1 MPEEMFGQYRLER
14 LLGRGGMGEVYQAF
28 DTVRHRA
35 VAIKR
40 LPPILAADPGFEAR
54 FRVESALVAR
64 LREPHIIPIHDFGEI
79 DGWLF
84 IDMRL
89 VEGPDLARL
98 LNETGPVEPERAVH
112 LVAQI
117 AAALDVAHAEDLMHR
132 DIKPGNV
139 LVTLGGDGDEFVYVA
154 DFGLARAISATST
167 SLTATGSMVGSMEY
181 MAPERFTDGNGD
193 HRVDVYSLGCLL
205 YEALTGQ
212 KPFPVEGLPAVVYA
226 HLHTPPPR
234 PSDLVPG
241 LPLGLDD
248 VVAHAMAKNPKD
260 RYPTAGALASAARAA
275 LDGARETITVPVH
288 AAASTV
294 VPGAVTDPVR
304 PPAARG
310 RRRWR
315 GLLVAVVLLAVVATL
330 VSVGFLQ
337 GNEEAA
343 GGDVVAEPG
352 GRLGRNP
359 FMPPVGV
366 DKPAVA
372 APPRSGG
379 TLVGDTPGL
388 YGGTRN
394 IASCDAGAMATFLNQ
409 HPDRKVAWAG
419 VQGIT
424 MEQVPSYV
432 EGLTPALLRSDTSV
446 TNHGFVDGR
455 ATVVPTVLQTG
466 TAVLV
471 DDHGVPRV
479 RCSCGN
485 PLTSPARIEQP
496 RYVGST
502 WPGLSPATTMTIAPG
517 VTPIREF
524 TLVDPVSRE
533 VFIRP
538 VGTDGDLDR
547 PANSPP
553 PPPPPSATPPAPPST
568 VASTPRQRSSPRPQ
582 PQPQA
587 QPQPQRQPSAA
598 PSPSVAPPPD
608 PTTETV
614 KPSPPEPRVIE
625 PLADLIPTS
634 IRYDESQLVR
644 GSPVIFDSGIRNT
657 GDAGTDAFTIKWFVN
672 GQEVGANGSHSGI
685 PAGTT
690 VGDGDSQFRWTF
702 DPGAYRI
709 TFAVDT
715 DDVIHESNEGNN
727 STSVAITIS

>member
-1 MPEEMFGQYRLER
+1 MAEEMFGQYRLEL

-28 DTVRHRA
+28 DTVRHRV

-40 LPPILAADPGFEAR
+40 LPPALAADPGFEAR
-54 FRVESALVAR
+54 FRAESALVAR

-98 LNETGPVEPERAVH
+98 LTETGPVEPERAVH

-139 LVTLGGDGDEFVYVA
+139 LVTTGGDGDEFVYVA
-154 DFGLARAISATST
+154 DFGLARAISTTST
-167 SLTATGSMVGSMEY
+167 SLTATGVMIGSMEY
-181 MAPERFTDGNGD
+181 MAPERFTAGNAD
-193 HRVDVYSLGCLL
+193 HRVDVYSLGCVL

-212 KPFPVEGLPAVVYA
+212 KPFPVEGLPAMVYA

-241 LPLGLDD
+241 LPPGLDD
-248 VVAHAMAKNPKD
+248 VVAHAMAKNPED
-260 RYPTAGALASAARAA
+260 RYPSAGALASAARAA
-275 LDGARETITVPVH
+275 LDGARETITVPVR
-288 AAASTV
+288 AAASTM
-294 VPGAVTDPVR
+294 VPGAVTDSVR

-310 RRRWR
+310 TRRRR
-315 GLLVAVVLLAVVATL
+315 GLVVAAVLLAVVATL
-330 VSVGFLQ
+330 VGVVFLQ
-337 GNEEAA
+337 RNGGAA
-343 GGDVVAEPG
+343 GGEVVAEPG
-352 GRLGRNP
+352 GRLGDNP

-372 APPRSGG
+372 APPTSGG
-379 TLVGDTPGL
+379 TFVGDTPGL

-394 IASCDAGAMATFLNQ
+394 NASCDAGAMATFLNQ
-409 HPDRKVAWAG
+409 HPDRKAAWAG

-424 MEQVPSYV
+424 REQVPSYV
-432 EGLTPALLRSDTSV
+432 EGLTPALLRADTSV
-446 TNHGFVDGR
+446 TNHGFADGR

-471 DDHGVPRV
+471 DDRGVPRT

-485 PLTSPARIEQP
+485 PLTQPARIEQP

-502 WPGLSPATTMTIAPG
+502 WPGLSPATTTTIEPAAS
-517 VTPIREF
+517 PIREF
-524 TLVDPVSRE
+524 TMADPVSQE

-538 VGTDGDLDR
+538 VGTDGGLDR

-568 VASTPRQRSSPRPQ
+568 IASTPRQRSSPRAQ
-582 PQPQA
+582 PRPQA
-587 QPQPQRQPSAA
+587 QPQPQPQPSAA
-598 PSPSVAPPPD
+598 PSPSVAPPSD
-608 PTTETV
+608 TTTETV
-614 KPSPPEPRVIE
+614 EPSSPEPRVNE
-625 PLADLIPTS
+625 PLADLTPTS

-644 GSPVIFDSGIRNT
+644 GSQVFFDSGIRNT
-657 GDAGTDAFTIKWFVN
+657 GDAGTDEFNIKWLVN
-672 GQEVGANGSHSGI
+672 GQEVGAHGSHSPI

-690 VGDGDSQFRWTF
+690 VRDRSSQFRWAF
-702 DPGAYRI
+702 DPGTYRI
-709 TFAVDT
+709 TFAVDA
-715 DDVIHESNEGNN
+715 DDVIDESDEGNN
-727 STSVAITIS
+727 STSVTVTIS